1 MKLTLQFITG
11 VAIAFLLLALVIT
24 CMRQHGEAR
33 RQPVNVSQYR
43 LRSLESLCREYYK
56 MTGELPDEDH
66 WSLKLLGEFNLGD
79 HDLVSGDCDTRYLVD
94 MFYDGWVFIPIS
106 DTKRP
111 GGSVVMF
118 YSIGPNGVDESGK
131 GDDLAVTFTLQGV
144 Q

>member
-1 MKLTLQFITG
+1 VKLTLQFITG

-66 WSLKLLGEFNLGD
+66 WSLKLLEFNLGD
-79 HDLVSGDCDTRYLVD
+79 HDLVSEDCDTRYLVD
-94 MFYDGWVFIPIS
+94 MFYDGWSHSFRYQIQRDLGDP
-106 DTKRP
+106 
-111 GGSVVMF
+111 VVMF